1 MKIGTQVYTYKKDG
15 SISTGVIVSKALRW
29 NPFPFN
35 EYIVR
40 ETKDLGSV
48 GIAGVLT
55 AAFSGNPE
63 SLSMHERSTLY
74 RVAPATTEVVQ
85 SEESA

>member
-15 SISTGVIVSKALRW
+15 TISTGVIISKATRW
-29 NPFPFN
+29 NPLPFN

-55 AAFSGNPE
+55 AAINGNPD
-63 SLSMHERSTLY
+63 SLSMHTRETLY
-74 RVAPATTEVVQ
+74 KVAPQPVQ
-85 SEESA
+85 PEAIEESA